1 MHSKITYLT
10 FTCVFWILSSSV
22 FAQVSIDVVK
32 NKSGQI
38 FLTVDQGTIPTFT
51 SPLNGNVTYTS
62 AGNVYTFLYKPTN
75 DFLGSDTFSVNYIVN
90 STSTSKFYN
99 ITVRQAKVIAIP
111 DLYAYDFIK
120 KVWSQDVLGGLFLI
134 F

>member
-1 MHSKITYLT
+1 MYSKITYLA
-10 FTCVFWILSSSV
+10 FTCVFWIFSSSV

-62 AGNVYTFLYKPTN
+62 AGNVYTFLYKQ
-75 DFLGSDTFSVNYIVN
+75 L
-90 STSTSKFYN
+90 
-99 ITVRQAKVIAIP
+99 
-111 DLYAYDFIK
+111 
-120 KVWSQDVLGGLFLI
+120 
-134 F
+134 